1 MRTRSFWKEESC
13 EGSSFYMLGGKGR
26 MMDVYFYDWAKKR
39 PKKHY
44 NRLHEMRIFELIF
57 SKELSR
63 VNLGLGTVEHID
75 IYCLANPNKDISYEL
90 HETLGEICIFVPY
103 DYMQF
108 LNVES
113 VEEKYKHFC
122 ELVYLYVVPAI
133 EKYSNLSL
141 ETIKEYVNEALQ
153 EIEKE
158 NYEIVFLVDKT
169 PKKSPSRKKTAILKG
184 IHRSEGFQLMC
195 EVYNDKGL
203 RVVNKLLVEEVGNEV
218 VYSRFLGKLKWENE
232 HLIVVKSKTSS
243 WMEEVHVE

>member
-1 MRTRSFWKEESC
+1 
-13 EGSSFYMLGGKGR
+13 MLGGKGS
-26 MMDVYFYDWAKKR
+26 MMDVHFYDWAKKR

-44 NRLHEMRIFELIF
+44 NRLHEMRIFELLF
-57 SKELSR
+57 SKKLSSF
-63 VNLGLGTVEHID
+63 NLGLGTVENID
-75 IYCLANPNKDISYEL
+75 IYCLANPNKDTSYEL
-90 HETLGEICIFVPY
+90 CEDLWEICIYVPY

-108 LNVES
+108 LNMKS

-122 ELVYLYVVPAI
+122 DLVHLYVVPAI
-133 EKYSNLSL
+133 EKYSKLSI
-141 ETIKEYVNEALQ
+141 EMIKAHVNEALQ

>member
-1 MRTRSFWKEESC
+1 
-13 EGSSFYMLGGKGR
+13 
-26 MMDVYFYDWAKKR
+26 
-39 PKKHY
+39 
-44 NRLHEMRIFELIF
+44 MRIFELIF
-57 SKELSR
+57 SKKLSGF
-63 VNLGLGTVEHID
+63 NLGLETVENID
-75 IYCLANPNKDISYEL
+75 IYCLANPNKDTSYEL
-90 HETLGEICIFVPY
+90 RESLGEICIFVPY

-108 LNVES
+108 LNLES
-113 VEEKYKHFC
+113 VEKKYKHFC
-122 ELVYLYVVPAI
+122 ELVYRYVVPAI
-133 EKYSNLSL
+133 EKYSIISL
-141 ETIKEYVNEALQ
+141 EMIKESVNEALQ

-203 RVVNKLLVEEVGNEV
+203 KVVNKLLVEEVGNEV

>member
-1 MRTRSFWKEESC
+1 MKISLMNYMRLWR
-13 EGSSFYMLGGKGR
+13 
-26 MMDVYFYDWAKKR
+26 
-39 PKKHY
+39 
-44 NRLHEMRIFELIF
+44 
-57 SKELSR
+57 
-63 VNLGLGTVEHID
+63 
-75 IYCLANPNKDISYEL
+75 
-90 HETLGEICIFVPY
+90 IFVPY

-108 LNVES
+108 LNLES

-122 ELVYLYVVPAI
+122 ELVYLYVVLAI
-133 EKYSNLSL
+133 EKYSNLTL
-141 ETIKEYVNEALQ
+141 EMIKEYVNEALQ

-232 HLIVVKSKTSS
+232 HLIIVKSKTSS

>member
-1 MRTRSFWKEESC
+1 ML
-13 EGSSFYMLGGKGR
+13 EGEVSMV
-26 MMDVYFYDWAKKR
+26 DVHFYDWAKKR

-63 VNLGLGTVEHID
+63 LDLGLETVENID

-90 HETLGEICIFVPY
+90 CEDLWEICIFVPY

-108 LNVES
+108 LNLES

-122 ELVYLYVVPAI
+122 ELVHLYVVPAI
-133 EKYSNLSL
+133 EKYSKISL
-141 ETIKEYVNEALQ
+141 EMIKEYVDEALQ

-243 WMEEVHVE
+243 WMEEIHVE